1 MMIRRVGFFAE
12 GNEDGDPAVYS
23 ESLTQAIDG
32 PPAPDEDQILSYL
45 KGGEE
50 IFSTMGAERD
60 VISGDEWVGGA
71 GSLVTDGEWVWP
83 VDLVHYLSRY
93 HIALPVDFLEHVR
106 KSEYRAPAVSG
117 ERAREVMTELFP
129 KRPSPWG

>member
-1 MMIRRVGFFAE
+1 
-12 GNEDGDPAVYS
+12 
-23 ESLTQAIDG
+23 
-32 PPAPDEDQILSYL
+32 
-45 KGGEE
+45 
-50 IFSTMGAERD
+50 MGAERD

-93 HIALPVDFLEHVR
+93 HIALPADFLAHVR
-106 KSEYRAPAVSG
+106 KSDYRVPAVSD
-117 ERAREVMTELFP
+117 ERAREIMAELFP